1 VGVGTVGSVGTY
13 TYLYIHLLNTSKFY
27 FNKFTSFGLSRFRT
41 SRLICTFVSLL
52 SISIG
57 INIKNMIHK
66 KTRTFIP
73 ADLEIK
79 WENLEPLYKDLVN
92 RPINSVE
99 DLEHWL
105 HERSELEAALE
116 EDFAWRYIRMTCDTN
131 NEGLL
136 QAFQYFATDIE
147 PQTASYSN
155 ELNKKLV
162 ASEYLDKLD
171 NAKYYVYL
179 RGVKK
184 SLELFRESNIPV
196 QTQIQVEQQ
205 KYQSISGAMSV
216 HIGDKEYTL
225 EQASVFL
232 KDTDRSKRQEVWEK
246 ITARRLQEKDK
257 LDELFDHLRTLRHQ
271 VAVNAGFD
279 NFRDYMFQALGRFD
293 YTPQDCYAFHEAIET
308 EIVPILREHAHQRK
322 EALGVSEL
330 RPWDMDVNTSGKPA
344 LKPFNSGEELI
355 EKTIQCFS
363 NINRYLGERLEI
375 MKDNNLFDVE
385 SRKGKAPG
393 GYNYPLSETGAPFI
407 FMNSAN
413 TFRDLTTMV
422 HEGGHA
428 VHTFLTADLELN
440 DFKHCPS
447 EVAELASMSMELI
460 SMDNWNVFFDNEE
473 DLKRAKRDQL
483 VDVLKT
489 LPWVAVVDQFQHW
502 IYTNPNHTAQQR
514 TEAWVQIYEPF
525 GAGFAD
531 WSGLEVAE
539 ANLWQKQ
546 LHIFEIPF
554 YYIEYGMAQLGAIAV
569 WKNYK
574 ENPEKALQQYLDALK
589 LGYTMTIKE
598 IYETA
603 GIKFD
608 FSAGYVKEL
617 AAFVKAEIEKL

>member
-1 VGVGTVGSVGTY
+1 
-13 TYLYIHLLNTSKFY
+13 
-27 FNKFTSFGLSRFRT
+27 
-41 SRLICTFVSLL
+41 
-52 SISIG
+52 
-57 INIKNMIHK
+57 MIHK
-66 KTRTFIP
+66 KTRTYIP

-79 WENLEPLYKDLVN
+79 WETLEPLYKDLVE

-99 DLEHWL
+99 ELEHWL
-105 HERSELEAALE
+105 HDRSELEAALE

-131 NEGLL
+131 NEQLL
-136 QAFQYFATDIE
+136 QNFQYFATEIE
-147 PQTASYSN
+147 PKTAPYSN

-162 ASEYLDKLD
+162 GSPFIDQLD
-171 NAKYYVYL
+171 NHKYFVYL

-184 SLELFRESNIPV
+184 ALELFREENIPIL
-196 QTQIQVEQQ
+196 TEIQVEQQ
-205 KYQSISGAMSV
+205 KYQSISGSMSV

-225 EQASVFL
+225 EQAAVFL
-232 KDTDRSKRQEVWEK
+232 KDTDRVKRHDVWDK
-246 ITARRLQEKDK
+246 ITTRRLQEKDK
-257 LDELFDHLRTLRHQ
+257 LNDLFDHLRKLRHK
-271 VAVNAGFD
+271 VALNAGFE

-293 YTPQDCYAFHEAIET
+293 YTPQDCYAFHEAIEL
-308 EIVPILREHAHQRK
+308 EVVPILREQAEQRRL
-322 EALGVSEL
+322 ALGLSEL

-344 LKPFNSGEELI
+344 LKPFNSGAELI
-355 EKTIQCFS
+355 EKSIQCFR
-363 NINRYLGERLEI
+363 NINSYLGERLEI

-502 IYTNPNHTAQQR
+502 IYTNPDHTPAER
-514 TEAWVQIYEPF
+514 YDAWLQIYEPF

-531 WSGLEVAE
+531 WGGLEEAE
-539 ANLWQKQ
+539 KNLWQKK

-589 LGYTMTIKE
+589 LGYTKTIKE

>member
-1 VGVGTVGSVGTY
+1 
-13 TYLYIHLLNTSKFY
+13 
-27 FNKFTSFGLSRFRT
+27 
-41 SRLICTFVSLL
+41 
-52 SISIG
+52 
-57 INIKNMIHK
+57 MIHK
-66 KTRTFIP
+66 KTRTYIP

-79 WENLEPLYKDLVN
+79 WETLEPLYKDLCD
-92 RPINSVE
+92 RPINSVA

-105 HERSELEAALE
+105 HDRSELEAALE

-136 QAFQYFATDIE
+136 QKFQYFATEIE
-147 PQTASYSN
+147 PKAAPYSN

-162 ASEYLDKLD
+162 ASDYVDQLDQH
-171 NAKYYVYL
+171 KYFVYL
-179 RGVKK
+179 RGIKK
-184 SLELFRESNIPV
+184 SLELFREENIPI
-196 QTQIQVEQQ
+196 QTEIQVEQQ
-205 KYQSISGAMSV
+205 KYQSISGSLSV

-246 ITARRLQEKDK
+246 ISARRLQEKDK
-257 LDELFDHLRTLRHQ
+257 LNELFDHLRTLRHK
-271 VAVNAGFD
+271 VALNAGFE

-293 YTPQDCYAFHEAIET
+293 YTPQDCYAFHEAIEL
-308 EIVPILREHAHQRK
+308 EIVPILREHAEQRK
-322 EALGVSEL
+322 QALGLTEL
-330 RPWDMDVNTSGKPA
+330 KPWDMDVNTSGKPA
-344 LKPFNSGEELI
+344 LKPFNSGAELI
-355 EKTIQCFS
+355 EKSIQCFT
-363 NINRYLGERLEI
+363 NINTYLGERLEI
-375 MKDNNLFDVE
+375 MKENNLFDVE

-502 IYTNPNHTAQQR
+502 IYTNPDHTDAER
-514 TEAWVQIYEPF
+514 YEAWLQIYEPF
-525 GAGFAD
+525 GAGFANWD
-531 WSGLEVAE
+531 GLEEAE

-554 YYIEYGMAQLGAIAV
+554 YYIEYGFAQLGAIAV

-589 LGYTMTIKE
+589 LGYTKTIKE

-617 AAFVKAEIEKL
+617 AAFVKSEIEKL

>member
-1 VGVGTVGSVGTY
+1 
-13 TYLYIHLLNTSKFY
+13 
-27 FNKFTSFGLSRFRT
+27 
-41 SRLICTFVSLL
+41 
-52 SISIG
+52 
-57 INIKNMIHK
+57 MIHK
-66 KTRTFIP
+66 KTRTYIP
-73 ADLEIK
+73 ATLDIK
-79 WENLEPLYKDLVN
+79 WEILEPIYKELLD

-99 DLEHWL
+99 ELEKWL
-105 HERSELEAALE
+105 HDKSELEAALE

-131 NEGLL
+131 SEELL
-136 QAFQYFATDIE
+136 QNFQYFATEIE
-147 PQTASYSN
+147 PKVAPYGN

-162 ASEYLDKLD
+162 ASEYVDQLDSE
-171 NAKYYVYL
+171 KYFIFL
-179 RGVKK
+179 RAVKK
-184 SLELFRESNIPV
+184 ALELFREENIPV
-196 QTQIQVEQQ
+196 QTEIQVEQQ
-205 KYQSISGAMSV
+205 KYQSITGSMSV
-216 HIGDKEYTL
+216 HIDDKEFTL

-232 KDTDRSKRQEVWEK
+232 KGTDRAKRQEVWEK
-246 ITARRLQEKDK
+246 ITARRLQDKDQ
-257 LDELFDHLRTLRHQ
+257 LNILFDHLRKLRHT
-271 VAVNAGFD
+271 VALNAEFE

-293 YTPQDCYAFHEAIET
+293 YTPQDCYAFHAAIET
-308 EIVPILREHAHQRK
+308 EIVPLLREQAEKRK
-322 EALGVSEL
+322 KAMALPVL
-330 RPWDMDVNTSGKPA
+330 KPWDMDVDVSGKPA
-344 LKPFNSGEELI
+344 LKPFNGGAELI
-355 EKTIQCFS
+355 EKSIQCFA
-363 NINRYLGERLEI
+363 NINSYLGERLEI

-460 SMDNWNVFFDNEE
+460 SMDNWDVFFDNEE

-483 VDVLKT
+483 FDVLKT

-502 IYTNPNHTAQQR
+502 IYTNPDHTDADR
-514 TEAWVQIYEPF
+514 TTAWIEIFEPF
-525 GAGFAD
+525 GAGFVD
-531 WSGLEVAE
+531 WSEHPDAL

-546 LHIFEIPF
+546 LHIFEVPF

-574 ENPEKALQQYLDALK
+574 ENPEKGLQQYMDALK
-589 LGYTMTIKE
+589 LGYTKTIKE

-617 AAFVKAEIEKL
+617 AEFVKAEMDKLD